1 MQPEFWHK
9 KWESNQIGFHQPE
22 VNPYLQRHWPD
33 LAIAAQARV
42 LVPLCGKSLDL
53 LWLAGR
59 GHQVLG
65 IELSEKAIED
75 FFSEQ
80 HLQPEVSEDGGAF
93 KVYRAGA
100 IELWC
105 GDFFA
110 LKAEDVADCTALY
123 DRAALIALP
132 PAMREQYAAHLLSIL
147 PEGLQGLLI
156 TLDYDQAQM
165 PGPPF
170 AVPDAEV
177 QRLLG
182 NDWQVQKL
190 EEQDVL
196 GESWKFLQA
205 GVTRLEERI
214 YRVSGR

>member
-1 MQPEFWHK
+1 MQPDFWYK
-9 KWESNQIGFHQPE
+9 KWESNQIGFHQPQ

-33 LAIAAQARV
+33 LSVAEQARV

-65 IELSEKAIED
+65 VELSEKAVED

-80 HLQPEVSEDGGAF
+80 QLPVQVSEKGAF
-93 KVYRAGA
+93 KIYRAGS

-110 LKAEDVADCTALY
+110 LTADDVADCVALY

-132 PAMREQYAAHLLSIL
+132 APMRERYAAHLQAIL
-147 PEGLQGLLI
+147 PTGLQGLLI

-170 AVPDAEV
+170 AVDDAEV
-177 QRLLG
+177 RRLLG
-182 NDWQVQKL
+182 DAWQVQML
-190 EEQDVL
+190 EDQDVL
-196 GESWKFLQA
+196 GENGKFLQA
-205 GVTRLEERI
+205 GATHLEERV
-214 YRVSGR
+214 YRVSSR

>member
-22 VNPYLQRHWPD
+22 VNVYLQRHWPA
-33 LAIAAQARV
+33 LAIPAQARV

-53 LWLAGR
+53 AWLAGR

-65 IELSEKAIED
+65 VELSEKAVED
-75 FFSEQ
+75 FFSEHQ
-80 HLQPEVSEDGGAF
+80 IQPQVSENGAF
-93 KVYRAGA
+93 KVYHSDAV
-100 IELWC
+100 ELWC

-110 LKAEDVADCTALY
+110 LTASDVVDCPALY

-132 PAMREQYAAHLLSIL
+132 APMRERYAAHLQQIL
-147 PEGLQGLLI
+147 PQGVQGLLI

-182 NDWQVQKL
+182 GGWQVERL

-196 GESWKFLQA
+196 RDSWKFLQA
-205 GVTRLEERI
+205 GVTRLEERV
-214 YRVSGR
+214 YRVSSC

>member
-22 VNPYLQRHWPD
+22 VNPYLQRYWPD
-33 LAIAAQARV
+33 LAIPAQAGV

-59 GHQVLG
+59 GHRVLG
-65 IELSEKAIED
+65 VELSQRAVED
-75 FFSEQ
+75 FFREQ
-80 HLQPEVSEDGGAF
+80 QLQPQISEEGGF

-105 GDFFA
+105 GDFFSLTA
-110 LKAEDVADCTALY
+110 ANVAGCTALY

-132 PAMREQYAAHLLSIL
+132 PMMRERYAAHLQSIL
-147 PEGLQGLLI
+147 PTCRGLLV
-156 TLDYDQAQM
+156 TLDYDQSQM

-170 AVPDAEV
+170 SVDDAEV

-182 NDWQVQKL
+182 SVWRVEML
-190 EEQDVL
+190 EQQDVL
-196 GESWKFLQA
+196 DDSWKFVQA
-205 GVTRLEERI
+205 GVTRLEERV
-214 YRVSGR
+214 YRICGA

>member
-33 LAIAAQARV
+33 LAIPAPARV

-59 GHQVLG
+59 GHRVLG
-65 IELSEKAIED
+65 VELSQRAVED
-75 FFSEQ
+75 FFREQ
-80 HLQPEVSEDGGAF
+80 QLQPQISEEGGF

-105 GDFFA
+105 GDFFSLTA
-110 LKAEDVADCTALY
+110 ANVAGCTALY

-132 PAMREQYAAHLLSIL
+132 PMMRERYAAHLQSIL
-147 PEGLQGLLI
+147 PTCRGLLV
-156 TLDYDQAQM
+156 TLDYDQSQM

-170 AVPDAEV
+170 SVDDAQV

-182 NDWQVQKL
+182 SVWRVEML
-190 EEQDVL
+190 EQQDVL
-196 GESWKFLQA
+196 GDSWKFVQA
-205 GVTRLEERI
+205 GVTRLEERV
-214 YRVSGR
+214 YRICGA

>member
-1 MQPEFWHK
+1 MQPDFWYK
-9 KWESNQIGFHQPE
+9 KWESNQIGFHQPQ
-22 VNPYLQRHWPD
+22 VNPYLRRHWPD
-33 LAIAAQARV
+33 LSVAEQARV

-65 IELSEKAIED
+65 VELSEKAVED

-80 HLQPEVSEDGGAF
+80 QLPVQVSEKGAF
-93 KVYRAGA
+93 KRYRAGS

-110 LKAEDVADCTALY
+110 LTADDVADCAALY

-132 PAMREQYAAHLLSIL
+132 APMRERYAAHLQAIL
-147 PEGLQGLLI
+147 PTGLQGLLI
-156 TLDYDQAQM
+156 TLDYDQTQM
-165 PGPPF
+165 SGPPF
-170 AVPDAEV
+170 AVDDAEV
-177 QRLLG
+177 QRLLCG
-182 NDWQVQKL
+182 AWQVQML

-196 GESWKFLQA
+196 GENGKFLQA
-205 GVTRLEERI
+205 GATRLEERA

>member
-1 MQPEFWHK
+1 MNSTFWHDR
-9 KWESNQIGFHQPE
+9 WARNQIGFHLPE
-22 VNPYLQRHWPD
+22 VNPYLQRHWPGLG
-33 LAIAAQARV
+33 LAGGVGV

-53 LWLAGR
+53 VWLANQR
-59 GHQVLG
+59 HRVLG
-65 IELSEKAIED
+65 VELSEKAIEE
-75 FFSEQ
+75 FFQEQ
-80 HLQPEVSEDGGAF
+80 RLVAHVSQRGSF
-93 KVYRAGA
+93 KVYQAGA

-110 LKAEDVADCTALY
+110 LTASDVADCTALY

-132 PAMREQYAAHLLSIL
+132 ATMRERYAAHLQQIL
-147 PEGLQGLLI
+147 PQGVQGVLI
-156 TLDYDQAQM
+156 TLDYDQAQI

-170 AVPDAEV
+170 AVGDDEV
-177 QRLLG
+177 QRLLSG
-182 NDWQVQKL
+182 AWQVQML

-205 GVTRLEERI
+205 GVTQLEERV

>member
-9 KWESNQIGFHQPE
+9 KWELNQIGFHQPE

-33 LAIAAQARV
+33 LALPAQARV

-53 LWLAGR
+53 LWLAGQGYR
-59 GHQVLG
+59 VLG
-65 IELSEKAIED
+65 VELSQRAVED
-75 FFSEQ
+75 FFREQQLQAQISE
-80 HLQPEVSEDGGAF
+80 EGGF
-93 KVYRAGA
+93 KVYRGGA

-110 LKAEDVADCTALY
+110 LSASDVADCTGLY

-132 PAMREQYAAHLLSIL
+132 APMRERYVTHLLGIL
-147 PEGLQGLLI
+147 PVGLRGLLI

-170 AVPDAEV
+170 AVEDSEV
-177 QRLLG
+177 QRLFG
-182 NDWQVQKL
+182 GDWQVQAL
-190 EEQDVL
+190 GEQDVL
-196 GESWKFLQA
+196 SESGKFLQA
-205 GVTRLEERI
+205 GVTRLEERV
-214 YRVSGR
+214 YRLTGR